1 MDNFMDNDAIDDIV
15 DAMDNAMVSD
25 MVDAMDDAMG
35 NYMDNA
41 MVDYLNNDSDDD
53 VFVMDDFDN
62 EDGLDNVMAN
72 GENDEQD
79 EYVHVM
85 EVEKFLVVNPE
96 EDEDLSEIVLARLNK
111 KINTFD
117 KDLDGTILEIRDA
130 VITGQGRM
138 FSDDDSVRNLVKVQA
153 TFFVL
158 KPYARPDTDMHA
170 CDESRCNSAQSVQ
183 SKTHEMSEEA
193 NGLAIRA

>member
-1 MDNFMDNDAIDDIV
+1 MDNFMDNDMIDDIV

-25 MVDAMDDAMG
+25 MVDAMDGAMG

-41 MVDYLNNDSDDD
+41 MSNYMNNDFDDD

-62 EDGLDNVMAN
+62 EDGLDNIMAN

-85 EVEKFLVVNPE
+85 EVEKFLVVDPE

-130 VITGQGRM
+130 VITGQGRI
-138 FSDDDSVRNLVKVQA
+138 FSDDESVRNLVKVQA

-158 KPYARPDTDMHA
+158 KPYARPDTDMEGS
-170 CDESRCNSAQSVQ
+170 DESRCNSAQSVK
-183 SKTHEMSEEA
+183 SETHEMSEEA